1 MRQIEKSG
9 IMNSNSPMEPNSP
22 MEQGNPAEGNHRLDQ
37 LFLAYRQA
45 CPDTDGG
52 AGFMPGIW
60 AGIEARESSRNWFG
74 RVAKALVTAAV
85 AASVILGMM
94 MSSTNRSN
102 DFFNATFVDALQADH
117 VATLEP
123 LHIERISALESQ

>member
-1 MRQIEKSG
+1 MRQSEKSG
-9 IMNSNSPMEPNSP
+9 IMNFNSP
-22 MEQGNPAEGNHRLDQ
+22 MEQQGNPAQGDHRLDD
-37 LFLAYRQA
+37 LFVAYRQA
-45 CPDTDGG
+45 CPDVDGS
-52 AGFMPGIW
+52 ARFMPGIW
-60 AGIEARESSRNWFG
+60 AGIEAREISSNWFG

-94 MSSTNRSN
+94 MSSANHSS

-123 LHIERISALESQ
+123 LDIERISTLEPQ

>member
-1 MRQIEKSG
+1 
-9 IMNSNSPMEPNSP
+9 MNSNSSMK
-22 MEQGNPAEGNHRLDQ
+22 QGNPAEGDYRLDE

-45 CPDTDGG
+45 CPDTEGS
-52 AGFMPGIW
+52 ARFMPGIW
-60 AGIEARESSRNWFG
+60 AGIEARENSSNWFG

-94 MSSTNRSN
+94 MSSANHSN

-123 LHIERISALESQ
+123 LHIERISTLESQ

>member
-1 MRQIEKSG
+1 
-9 IMNSNSPMEPNSP
+9 MNSNSPMEPNSLMQP
-22 MEQGNPAEGNHRLDQ
+22 NSLIGQGNPAEGDHRLDE

-45 CPDTDGG
+45 CPDIDGS

-60 AGIEARESSRNWFG
+60 ARIEAREVSTNWFG

-94 MSSTNRSN
+94 MSSTNRSS

>member
-1 MRQIEKSG
+1 MRQTEKSG
-9 IMNSNSPMEPNSP
+9 IMNSNGP
-22 MEQGNPAEGNHRLDQ
+22 MEQGNPAEVDHRLDE

-52 AGFMPGIW
+52 AMFMPGIW
-60 AGIEARESSRNWFG
+60 AGIEAREISSNWFG

-94 MSSTNRSN
+94 MSSANHSN
-102 DFFNATFVDALQADH
+102 EFFNATFVDALQADH

>member
-1 MRQIEKSG
+1 
-9 IMNSNSPMEPNSP
+9 MNSNSPMG
-22 MEQGNPAEGNHRLDQ
+22 QANPAEGDYRLDE

-45 CPDTDGG
+45 CPDTDGS
-52 AGFMPGIW
+52 ARLMPGIW
-60 AGIEARESSRNWFG
+60 AGIEAREISSNWFG

-94 MSSTNRSN
+94 MSSANHSN

-123 LHIERISALESQ
+123 LHIERISTLESQ

>member
-1 MRQIEKSG
+1 
-9 IMNSNSPMEPNSP
+9 MNSNSPMERA
-22 MEQGNPAEGNHRLDQ
+22 NPAEGDYRLDE

-45 CPDTDGG
+45 CPDIDGS
-52 AGFMPGIW
+52 AKFMPGVW
-60 AGIEARESSRNWFG
+60 AGIEAREISTNWFG

-94 MSSTNRSN
+94 MSSANHSS
-102 DFFNATFVDALQADH
+102 DFFDATFVDALQADH